1 MYAYPRNRTRCIF
14 PAVLLASLISMA
26 PLGCH
31 SFACLSYIFA
41 VRRFLYAPYYEHNNR
56 HVLMVNNY
64 GTLLPS
70 ILLYQCVPFLLPS
83 DPRSRFYCLR
93 DLRIFCRNTYLSRHR
108 QKYCSAL
115 LGMFLQKLVAAK
127 QQASG
132 IKRLSGGCLPTYLFT

>member
-64 GTLLPS
+64 STLL
-70 ILLYQCVPFLLPS
+70 
-83 DPRSRFYCLR
+83 
-93 DLRIFCRNTYLSRHR
+93 IFCYINVSHFYYRAIRGLDFIASVISGSFAAILIYRAIAKNT
-108 QKYCSAL
+108 AL
-115 LGMFLQKLVAAK
+115 LCLVYFLQKLSSGS
-127 QQASG
+127 QATG
-132 IKRLSGGCLPTYLFT
+132 KWYYY